1 MVRRSSSGVFCGLTQ
16 EAYPFYRTPLC
27 PEGVMRCMEDYND
40 RRVRYYDRGAHEYD
54 GGWQG
59 SWLSEES
66 EQASF
71 EAELGALAR
80 TI

>member
-1 MVRRSSSGVFCGLTQ
+1 
-16 EAYPFYRTPLC
+16 
-27 PEGVMRCMEDYND
+27 MRCMEDYND